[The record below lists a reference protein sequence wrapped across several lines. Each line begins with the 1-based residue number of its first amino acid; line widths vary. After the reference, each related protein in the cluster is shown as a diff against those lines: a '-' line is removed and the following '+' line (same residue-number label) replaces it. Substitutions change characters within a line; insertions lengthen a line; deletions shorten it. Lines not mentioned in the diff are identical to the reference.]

1 MSEFSAAE
9 SAFMERALCLA
20 RQGQYTAHPNP
31 MVGCVLVKDG
41 NVVGEG
47 WHALAGEPH
56 AEINALQA
64 AGENARG
71 ATAFVTLEPCA
82 HHGKTP
88 PCSESLIKAGVS
100 EIVVARK
107 DPNPRVDGK
116 GLQALSDAGIPV
128 RCGLMKSEVDSLL
141 AGFLSR
147 IERGRPYVRLKIAC
161 SIDGRIAMADGQSQ
175 WITGDEARA
184 DVQRLRARSG
194 AIMTGIGTVLA
205 DDPSLTV
212 RDASLNTHGTQPTRV
227 VVDSKLRMPASAKML
242 KLPGTTVIACGDEH
256 KGPDLVDAGA
266 VLIRIAAKN
275 GRLDLSAVLN
285 QLALLHVNDL
295 LVEAG
300 PGLAGGLIEQKLVD
314 ELVIYQAPH
323 IMGSETLGMFTTPGW
338 TELAD
343 RQALQIVETCLVGDD
358 TRITAILAE

>member
-1 MSEFSAAE
+1 
-9 SAFMERALCLA
+9 LHLA
-20 RQGQYTAHPNP
+20 KQGQYSAHPNP

-82 HHGKTP
+82 HHGRTP
-88 PCSESLIKAGVS
+88 PCSESLIQAGVS
-100 EIVVARK
+100 EVVVARK
-107 DPNPRVDGK
+107 DPNPKVDGK

-147 IERGRPYVRLKIAC
+147 IERGRPYVRLKLAC
-161 SIDGRIAMADGQSQ
+161 SIDGRIAMANGQSQ
-175 WITGDEARA
+175 WISGDEARE

-212 RDASLNTHGTQPTRV
+212 RDTSLDTRGTQPMRV

-242 KLPGTTVIACGDEH
+242 KLPGTTVFACGDEH
-256 KGPDLVDAGA
+256 KRQDLVDAGA
-266 VLIRIAAKN
+266 VLITIAGKN
-275 GRLDLSAVLN
+275 GHIDLSAVLN
-285 QLALLHVNDL
+285 QLALLQVNDL

-300 PGLAGGLIEQKLVD
+300 PRLAGGLIEQKLVD

-323 IMGSETLGMFTTPGW
+323 IMGSETIGMFTTPGW

-343 RQALQIVETCLVGDD
+343 RQALKIVETCLIGND
-358 TRITAILAE
+358 TRITAVLAE

>member
-9 SAFMERALCLA
+9 SAFMERALHLA
-20 RQGQYTAHPNP
+20 KHGQYSAHPNP

-82 HHGKTP
+82 HHGRTP
-88 PCSESLIKAGVS
+88 PCSDSLIQAGVS

-161 SIDGRIAMADGQSQ
+161 SIDGRIAMSNGQSQ
-175 WITGDEARA
+175 WISGDEARE

-212 RDASLNTHGTQPTRV
+212 RDASLNKQGTQPIRV

-242 KLPGTTVIACGDEH
+242 RLPGITMIACGDEH
-256 KGPDLVDAGA
+256 KGQNLVDAGA
-266 VLIRIAAKN
+266 VLIKIAAKN

-285 QLALLHVNDL
+285 QLALLQVNDL

-300 PGLAGGLIEQKLVD
+300 PRLAGGLIEQELVD
-314 ELVIYQAPH
+314 ELIIYQAPH
-323 IMGSETLGMFTTPGW
+323 IMGSETLGMFTTPAW

-343 RQALQIVETCLVGDD
+343 RQALRIVETCLVGND
-358 TRITAILAE
+358 TRITAKLAD

>member
-1 MSEFSAAE
+1 
-9 SAFMERALCLA
+9 MERALHLA
-20 RQGQYTAHPNP
+20 KHGQYSAHPNP

-56 AEINALQA
+56 AEISALQA

-82 HHGKTP
+82 HHGRTP
-88 PCSESLIKAGVS
+88 PCSESLIQAGVS
-100 EIVVARK
+100 DVVVARK

-161 SIDGRIAMADGQSQ
+161 SIDGRIAMANGQSQ
-175 WITGDEARA
+175 WISGDEARA

-212 RDASLNTHGTQPTRV
+212 RDASLNKQGTQPIRV

-242 KLPGTTVIACGDEH
+242 SLPGTTVIACGDEQ
-256 KGPDLVDAGA
+256 KGRDLVDACSSPSSRLASWAACCSGA
-266 VLIRIAAKN
+266 A
-275 GRLDLSAVLN
+275 GRRRRTQPGSGAPALPPPWRFCGWPPASQSLRRGAPRSAAVLN
-285 QLALLHVNDL
+285 
-295 LVEAG
+295 AG
-300 PGLAGGLIEQKLVD
+300 L
-314 ELVIYQAPH
+314 
-323 IMGSETLGMFTTPGW
+323 
-338 TELAD
+338 
-343 RQALQIVETCLVGDD
+343 
-358 TRITAILAE
+358 